1 MTTTKITAKIAALPH
16 AVRACVVAV
25 AAGEPTVGRARDALA
40 ALDKKDR
47 PGFNLTDGAREV
59 RDLALD
65 VQAARRM
72 RAASHKNHFGRGS
85 KPTSRPSPLAADRR
99 ALGTHL
105 AKCIAARS
113 LARSALR
120 LKAAAQSCLKTGG
133 AGGTQWSIKAGAPD
147 YVVTVDEVRDVY
159 KGSFKGYSAKRD
171 CHAITLNPR
180 WWLQVRSV
188 GDGSGVVDGKLV
200 LGARRV
206 VTVPGA
212 QAVHEVLLVRQG
224 RGFTV
229 IVEQAVLATWA
240 PDVVTRHRS
249 VNAALDARVPD
260 VLIERDRKHQ
270 AEALRAQAERL
281 RLEELDADAFDNMEI

>member
-1 MTTTKITAKIAALPH
+1 MSKTKITAKIAALPH

-25 AAGEPTVGRARDALA
+25 ADGEPTVGRARDALA
-40 ALDKKDR
+40 ALDKKER
-47 PGFNLTDGAREV
+47 PGFNLVDGAREV

-72 RAASHKNHFGRGS
+72 REAFHKNPFGRGS
-85 KPTSRPSPLAADRR
+85 KPAAKPSPLAADRR

-105 AKCIAARS
+105 AKGIAARS
-113 LARSALR
+113 LARSAQR
-120 LKAAAQSCLKTGG
+120 IKEAAQSCLKTGAA
-133 AGGTQWSIKAGAPD
+133 AGSRWSIKAGAPH
-147 YVVTVDEVRDVY
+147 YVVTVDEVRDLY

-171 CHAITLNPR
+171 CHAIALNPR

-200 LGARRV
+200 LDAMRV

-212 QAVHEVLLVRQG
+212 PAVHEVLLVRQG

-260 VLIERDRKHQ
+260 VLIERDRKRQ
-270 AEALRAQAERL
+270 AEALRAEAERR
-281 RLEELDADAFDNMEI
+281 RLEELDADAFENLEI

>member
-1 MTTTKITAKIAALPH
+1 MIKTKITVKIAALPQ
-16 AVRACVVAV
+16 AIRACVVTV

-65 VQAARRM
+65 VQTARRV
-72 RAASHKNHFGRGS
+72 RAASHKNPFGRGS
-85 KPTSRPSPLAADRR
+85 KPAVRPSPLAADRR
-99 ALGTHL
+99 AFGSYLSRG
-105 AKCIAARS
+105 IAARS
-113 LARSALR
+113 LARSAQR
-120 LKAAAQSCLKTGG
+120 IKAAAESCLKTGG
-133 AGGTQWSIKAGAPD
+133 AAGSQWSVKAGAPD

-171 CHAITLNPR
+171 CHAVTLNPR

-188 GDGSGVVDGKLV
+188 GDGSGVVNGRLV
-200 LGARRV
+200 LDARRV

-240 PDVVTRHRS
+240 PDVVTRHRT
-249 VNAALDARVPD
+249 VNAALDARVPE
-260 VLIERDRKHQ
+260 VLIERDRKRQ
-270 AEALRAQAERL
+270 AEALRAEAKRL
-281 RLEELDADAFDNMEI
+281 RLEELDQDAFDNLEI